1 LDFLIEFSIFEG
13 AIQGGTGKVMKTKKV
28 MRDRDDNGPR
38 HVTPAGRSV
47 FYNLFPKAEAD
58 ELVMRSTLLRGLEQ
72 WLKESGLTQTQAAK
86 VPGITQARVSDIKR
100 GKFGQFSLDMLV
112 RFVSRAGLNP
122 GLEVGSVRKGV
133 DVQ

>member
-1 LDFLIEFSIFEG
+1 
-13 AIQGGTGKVMKTKKV
+13 MKTKKV